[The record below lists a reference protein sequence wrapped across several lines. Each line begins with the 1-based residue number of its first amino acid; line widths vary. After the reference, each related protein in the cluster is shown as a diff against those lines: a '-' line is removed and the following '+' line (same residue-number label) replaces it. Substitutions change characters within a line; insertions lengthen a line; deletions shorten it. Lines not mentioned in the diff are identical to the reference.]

1 MALSIRIM
9 LTFELSAKVLILEL
23 QTFSQK
29 PDGQLNYG
37 LYASFF
43 G

>member
-9 LTFELSAKVLILEL
+9 LTFELSAKEL
-23 QTFSQK
+23 QTIFK
-29 PDGQLNYG
+29 YG
-37 LYASFF
+37 LYASSF